1 MSTFEAE
8 ALPHLDAVYRFAL
21 SLTRD
26 PTRAEDL
33 AQESML
39 KAHRA
44 WHQYRPGTNAR
55 AWLFTIVRNTFINQ
69 YRRDQHD
76 ARNVDID
83 AIESFSVFRDV
94 QEADPEGRFFDQI
107 VDDEVIQ
114 AINRLP
120 PEFREVVILSDVE
133 DLSYAEI
140 GDLIGVPVGTVK
152 SRLFRARQ
160 LLQRELYEYAV
171 EMGYIKPGVR

>member
-1 MSTFEAE
+1 MATFEAE

-21 SLTRD
+21 SLTGD

-33 AQESML
+33 TQESMF
-39 KAHRA
+39 KAYRA

-55 AWLFTIVRNTFINQ
+55 AWLFTITRNTFINQ
-69 YRRDQHD
+69 YRREQHE
-76 ARNVDID
+76 AKNVDID
-83 AIESFSVFRDV
+83 AIEPFAVFRDV
-94 QEADPEGRFFDQI
+94 QESDPEGRFFDQI
-107 VDDEVIQ
+107 VDDEVIN

-120 PEFREVVILSDVE
+120 AEFREVVTLSDVE

-140 GDLIGVPVGTVK
+140 ADLLGIPVGTVK

-160 LLQRELYEYAV
+160 ALQAELYEYAV